1 MFNHLRETKSWLE
14 TGRVEPWEQRE
25 REVGEVD
32 VQAHVLVLQRDL
44 EQRED
49 DQDEDE
55 INLLIRI
62 FN

>member
-1 MFNHLRETKSWLE
+1 
-14 TGRVEPWEQRE
+14 
-25 REVGEVD
+25 VG

-55 INLLIRI
+55 VE
-62 FN
+62 

>member
-1 MFNHLRETKSWLE
+1 MFQSPYKTESLFSNWFA
-14 TGRVEPWEQRE
+14 EPWPAWE
-25 REVGEVD
+25 RWGEVGEVG

-55 INLLIRI
+55 VD
-62 FN
+62 